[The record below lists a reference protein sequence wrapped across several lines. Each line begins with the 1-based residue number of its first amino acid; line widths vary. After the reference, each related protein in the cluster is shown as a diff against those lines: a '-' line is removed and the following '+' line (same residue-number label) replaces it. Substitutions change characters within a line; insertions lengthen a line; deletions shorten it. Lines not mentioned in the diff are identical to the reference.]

1 MHLLKNHI
9 IISMPNMND
18 PFFSKSVVLICDH
31 NSHGSMG
38 VILNKKLD
46 QKKSSSEFGVE
57 TLSKERMI
65 FFGGPVMVDF
75 ILLLHD
81 DKQLKD
87 NSYKI
92 AENLFLS
99 NNNNSFNQNGIEIP
113 NQKFISGYAGWSKGQ
128 LENEIKNGDWIVQKA
143 RDDLIFET
151 DCEKIWNNAMKSLGF
166 NYDDLSIN
174 GGSA

>member
-1 MHLLKNHI
+1 
-9 IISMPNMND
+9 MPHMND

-46 QKKSSSEFGVE
+46 QGKSNPGSSRKSSSNKRV
-57 TLSKERMI
+57 I
-65 FFGGPVMVDF
+65 FFGGPVMVNF
-75 ILLLHD
+75 TLLLHD
-81 DKQLKD
+81 EKKLE
-87 NSYKI
+87 NTSYKI
-92 AENLFLS
+92 SENLFLS
-99 NNNNSFNQNGIEIP
+99 NNGLNNNKIRISNK
-113 NQKFISGYAGWSKGQ
+113 KFISGYAGWSKGQ

-143 RDDLIFET
+143 KNDLIFET
-151 DCEKIWNNAMKSLGF
+151 DCEKIWNNATKSLGF

>member
-9 IISMPNMND
+9 IISMPHMND

-46 QKKSSSEFGVE
+46 QKKSNSDFGVK
-57 TLSKERMI
+57 TLSKKRVI
-65 FFGGPVMVDF
+65 FFGGPVMVNF

-81 DKQLKD
+81 EKKLEDT
-87 NSYKI
+87 SYKI

-99 NNNNSFNQNGIEIP
+99 NNGFTNNKIRISNR
-113 NQKFISGYAGWSKGQ
+113 KFISGYAGWSKGQ

-151 DCEKIWNNAMKSLGF
+151 DCEKIWNNTIKSLGF

>member
-9 IISMPNMND
+9 IISMPHMND

-31 NSHGSMG
+31 NSHGSIG
-38 VILNKKLD
+38 IILNKKLD
-46 QKKSSSEFGVE
+46 QKKSNTKFGVE
-57 TLSKERMI
+57 TLGKEKVI
-65 FFGGPVMVDF
+65 FFGGPVMVNF
-75 ILLLHD
+75 TLLLHNEKKLED
-81 DKQLKD
+81 T
-87 NSYKI
+87 SYKI

-99 NNNNSFNQNGIEIP
+99 NNGFTNDKIRVSNK
-113 NQKFISGYAGWSKGQ
+113 KFISGYAGWSKGQ

-143 RDDLIFET
+143 RNDLIFET
-151 DCEKIWNNAMKSLGF
+151 DCEKIWNNAIKSLGF

>member
-9 IISMPNMND
+9 IISMPHMND

-31 NSHGSMG
+31 NFHGSMG

-46 QKKSSSEFGVE
+46 QKKSNPNFGVK
-57 TLSKERMI
+57 TLSKESVI
-65 FFGGPVMVDF
+65 FFGGPVTVNF
-75 ILLLHD
+75 TLLLHD
-81 DKQLKD
+81 DKELED
-87 NSYKI
+87 TSYKI

-99 NNNNSFNQNGIEIP
+99 NNGFNNNKIRILNK
-113 NQKFISGYAGWSKGQ
+113 KFISGYAGWSKGQ

-174 GGSA
+174 SGSA

>member
-9 IISMPNMND
+9 IISMPHMND

-38 VILNKKLD
+38 IILNKELD
-46 QKKSSSEFGVE
+46 QKKFNPEFGLE
-57 TLSKERMI
+57 TLSKERVI
-65 FFGGPVMVDF
+65 FFGGPVMVNF
-75 ILLLHD
+75 TLLLHD
-81 DKQLKD
+81 EKKLEDT
-87 NSYKI
+87 SYKI

-99 NNNNSFNQNGIEIP
+99 NNGFTNNKIRISNK
-113 NQKFISGYAGWSKGQ
+113 KFISGYAGWSKGQ

-151 DCEKIWNNAMKSLGF
+151 DCEKIWSDALKSLGF

>member
-9 IISMPNMND
+9 IISMPHMND

-38 VILNKKLD
+38 IILNKKLD
-46 QKKSSSEFGVE
+46 QKKSNTEFGVE
-57 TLSKERMI
+57 TLSKERVI
-65 FFGGPVMVDF
+65 FFGGPVMVNF

-81 DKQLKD
+81 EKKLEDT
-87 NSYKI
+87 SYKI

-99 NNNNSFNQNGIEIP
+99 NNGVTNNKIKISNK
-113 NQKFISGYAGWSKGQ
+113 KFISGYAGWSKGQ

-151 DCEKIWNNAMKSLGF
+151 DCEKIWSNAMKSLGF

>member
-1 MHLLKNHI
+1 
-9 IISMPNMND
+9 MPHMND

-38 VILNKKLD
+38 IILNKKLD
-46 QKKSSSEFGVE
+46 QKKSNSEFGVE
-57 TLSKERMI
+57 TLSKERVI
-65 FFGGPVMVDF
+65 FFGGPVLVNF

-81 DKQLKD
+81 EKKLEDT
-87 NSYKI
+87 SYKI

-99 NNNNSFNQNGIEIP
+99 NNGFNNNKIRISNK
-113 NQKFISGYAGWSKGQ
+113 KFISGYAGWSKGQ

-151 DCEKIWNNAMKSLGF
+151 DCEKIWDNAMKSLGF

>member
-1 MHLLKNHI
+1 MHLLKNNI
-9 IISMPNMND
+9 IISMPHMND

-31 NSHGSMG
+31 NSYGSMG
-38 VILNKKLD
+38 IILNKELD
-46 QKKSSSEFGVE
+46 QKKSNSKFGVE
-57 TLSKERMI
+57 TLSKERVI
-65 FFGGPVMVDF
+65 FFGGPVMVNF
-75 ILLLHD
+75 TLLLHD
-81 DKQLKD
+81 EKKLEDT
-87 NSYKI
+87 SYKI

-99 NNNNSFNQNGIEIP
+99 NNGFTNNKIRISNR
-113 NQKFISGYAGWSKGQ
+113 KFISGYAGWSKGQ

>member
-1 MHLLKNHI
+1 MPHL
-9 IISMPNMND
+9 ND

-38 VILNKKLD
+38 IILNKKLD
-46 QKKSSSEFGVE
+46 QKKSNPEFDVE
-57 TLSKERMI
+57 TLSKERVI
-65 FFGGPVMVDF
+65 FFGGPVMVNF
-75 ILLLHD
+75 SLLLHD
-81 DKQLKD
+81 EKELEDT
-87 NSYKI
+87 SYKI

-99 NNNNSFNQNGIEIP
+99 NNGLTNDKIRISNK
-113 NQKFISGYAGWSKGQ
+113 KFISGYAGWSKGQ

-151 DCEKIWNNAMKSLGF
+151 DCEKIWNNAIESLGF

>member
-9 IISMPNMND
+9 IISMPHMND

-38 VILNKKLD
+38 IILNKKLD
-46 QKKSSSEFGVE
+46 QKKSNSKFGVE
-57 TLSKERMI
+57 ALSKEKVI
-65 FFGGPVMVDF
+65 FFGGPVMVNF
-75 ILLLHD
+75 TLLIHD
-81 DKQLKD
+81 EKKLEDT
-87 NSYKI
+87 SYKI

-99 NNNNSFNQNGIEIP
+99 NNGFTNNKIRISNK
-113 NQKFISGYAGWSKGQ
+113 KFISGYAGWSKGQ

-151 DCEKIWNNAMKSLGF
+151 DCEKIWSDALKSLGF

>member
-9 IISMPNMND
+9 IISMPHMND

-46 QKKSSSEFGVE
+46 QEKFNLRSGDEALNNEKV
-57 TLSKERMI
+57 I
-65 FFGGPVMVDF
+65 FFGGPVMVNF
-75 ILLLHD
+75 TLLLHD
-81 DKQLKD
+81 EKKLEDS
-87 NSYKI
+87 SYKI
-92 AENLFLS
+92 SENLFLS
-99 NNNNSFNQNGIEIP
+99 NNGIGNNKIRISNK
-113 NQKFISGYAGWSKGQ
+113 KFISGYAGWSKDQ

-143 RDDLIFET
+143 SNDLIFGT
-151 DCEKIWNNAMKSLGF
+151 DCEKVWYNAIESLGF

-174 GGSA
+174 SGSA

>member
-9 IISMPNMND
+9 IISMPHLND

-38 VILNKKLD
+38 IILNKKLD
-46 QKKSSSEFGVE
+46 QKKSNPDFDVE
-57 TLSKERMI
+57 TLSKERVI
-65 FFGGPVMVDF
+65 FFGGPVMVNF
-75 ILLLHD
+75 TLLLHD
-81 DKQLKD
+81 EKKLEDT
-87 NSYKI
+87 SYKI

-99 NNNNSFNQNGIEIP
+99 SNGFTNNKIRISNK
-113 NQKFISGYAGWSKGQ
+113 KFISGYAGWSKGQ

-143 RDDLIFET
+143 KDDLIFET
-151 DCEKIWNNAMKSLGF
+151 DCAKIWNNAMKSLGF
-166 NYDDLSIN
+166 NYNDLSIK

>member
-1 MHLLKNHI
+1 
-9 IISMPNMND
+9 MPHMND

-38 VILNKKLD
+38 IILNKKLD
-46 QKKSSSEFGVE
+46 QKKSIPESGVD
-57 TLSKERMI
+57 TLSKERLI
-65 FFGGPVMVDF
+65 FFGGPVMVNF
-75 ILLLHD
+75 TLLLHNEKKLED
-81 DKQLKD
+81 T
-87 NSYKI
+87 SYKI

-99 NNNNSFNQNGIEIP
+99 NNGFTKNKIKISNK
-113 NQKFISGYAGWSKGQ
+113 KFISGYAGWSKGQ

-143 RDDLIFET
+143 RDDLIFEK
-151 DCEKIWNNAMKSLGF
+151 DCEKIWNNAIKSLGF

>member
-9 IISMPNMND
+9 IISMPHMND

-31 NSHGSMG
+31 NSRGSMG
-38 VILNKKLD
+38 IILNKKLD
-46 QKKSSSEFGVE
+46 KKKSNSKFGVE
-57 TLSKERMI
+57 TLSKERVI
-65 FFGGPVMVDF
+65 FFGGPVMVNF
-75 ILLLHD
+75 TLLIHD
-81 DKQLKD
+81 EKKLEDT
-87 NSYKI
+87 SYKI
-92 AENLFLS
+92 SDNLFLS
-99 NNNNSFNQNGIEIP
+99 NNNLP
-113 NQKFISGYAGWSKGQ
+113 NNKIRISNKKFISGYAGWSKGQ

-151 DCEKIWNNAMKSLGF
+151 DCEKIWNNAIKSLGF

>member
-9 IISMPNMND
+9 IISMPHMND

-38 VILNKKLD
+38 IILNKKLD
-46 QKKSSSEFGVE
+46 QGKSNVESSRKSSSNKRV
-57 TLSKERMI
+57 I
-65 FFGGPVMVDF
+65 FFGGPVMVNF
-75 ILLLHD
+75 TLLLHD
-81 DKQLKD
+81 EKKLEDT
-87 NSYKI
+87 SYKI

-99 NNNNSFNQNGIEIP
+99 NNGFTNNKIRISNK
-113 NQKFISGYAGWSKGQ
+113 KFISGYAGWSKGQ